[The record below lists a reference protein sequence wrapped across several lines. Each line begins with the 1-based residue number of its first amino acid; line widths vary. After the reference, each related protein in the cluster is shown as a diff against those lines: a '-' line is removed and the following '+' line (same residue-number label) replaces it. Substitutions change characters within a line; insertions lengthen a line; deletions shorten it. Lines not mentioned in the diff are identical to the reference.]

1 MIAGHHNLNG
11 SHSLK
16 IFDTHGTLDFV
27 KEKEERGIKVAAE
40 KNFEEKLKD
49 WLQSEGIYPLGTPKQ
64 KITVPPCGYW
74 EKRWGGG
81 KYIKSGMPDMHIVV
95 NSISIEAELKA
106 PTGRPSDLQIQKLNQ
121 MNDANCIA
129 VVVYPKDFENFKRL
143 IQAIKSQPNH
153 LTQLV
158 MQSGLENGW
167 K

>member
-1 MIAGHHNLNG
+1 MAQ
-11 SHSLK
+11 
-16 IFDTHGTLDFV
+16 
-27 KEKEERGIKVAAE
+27 EKQ
-40 KNFEEKLKD
+40 FENHLKD
-49 WLQSEGIYPLGTPKQ
+49 WLQSEGIYPLGFSKN
-64 KITVPPCGYW
+64 KMVAEPCGYY

-81 KYIKSGMPDMHIVV
+81 YSQKGLPDMHIVV
-95 NSISIEAELKA
+95 NSISIDAELKA